1 MNNPAFLPQ
10 EEMFIAIFVY
20 GIFVLLKY
28 TSISGG
34 KYRKFLQIKRIVYK
48 KKYKQ
53 DLKYTIDIH

>member
-34 KYRKFLQIKRIVYK
+34 KYRKFLQIKGNVYK
-48 KKYKQ
+48 NNTNK
-53 DLKYTIDIH
+53 T